1 MAKQI
6 IYAPFPTKISVGST
20 TTSDPGIQ
28 ASVTNTGDDTN
39 AVLNFT
45 IPRGYT
51 GDPGPQ
57 GAPGPKGDTGDP
69 GPQGVPGPK
78 GDPGPQGEKG
88 DPGKS
93 GTVSI
98 GGTTTGEPG
107 TNAIVTNVGTDSAAI
122 LNFTIP
128 RGDKGDP
135 GEKGEPGVTPTVSY
149 KTEGAAGYKIGTLTI
164 NGVDTPIYTPAV
176 VPTINPSPFGGSSP
190 NYAIQ
195 MFPNNT
201 SDATAVFNQANRG
214 VVIYTSDS
222 SSEHESAL
230 SVVQTIN
237 GVISI
242 TDWLCIGSE
251 YTNLSIS
258 PDDTGITVKRD
269 GNHQYNSFRFYY
281 PSMPSDVSANTSKTF
296 TESTTFT
303 IDLSK
308 MYVYT
313 VSHEHVTAWG
323 VIKNGEIVLQ
333 AIDGLYTSTS
343 STITGNVLT
352 VYGDKY
358 SSTNSATLY
367 ELGTT

>member
-20 TTSDPGIQ
+20 TTSDPGTQ
-28 ASVTNTGDDTN
+28 ASVTNTGDDTD

-45 IPRGYT
+45 IPRGDK
-51 GDPGPQ
+51 GDSGPQ
-57 GAPGPKGDTGDP
+57 GAPGP
-69 GPQGVPGPK
+69 QGERGETGPK
-78 GDPGPQGEKG
+78 GEKG

-93 GTVSI
+93 GTVSV
-98 GGTTTGEPG
+98 GDTTTGAPG

-135 GEKGEPGVTPTVSY
+135 GEKGDPGVSPTVSY
-149 KTEGAAGYKIGTLTI
+149 QTEGTAGYKVGTLTI
-164 NGVDTPIYTPAV
+164 NGVDTPIYTPV
-176 VPTINPSPFGGSSP
+176 LIPTINPSPFGGSSP

-195 MFPNNT
+195 VFPNETPN
-201 SDATAVFNQANRG
+201 ATAVFNQANRG

-222 SSEHESAL
+222 SSEKKSAL

-242 TDWLCIGSE
+242 TGWLKIGSINDE
-251 YTNLSIS
+251 YTGLSIS

-269 GNHQYNSFRFYY
+269 GSHQYNGFRFYY
-281 PSMPSDVSANTSKTF
+281 PSTPSDVSANTSSSYTG
-296 TESTTFT
+296 STTLT

-308 MYVYT
+308 MFVFT
-313 VSHEHVTAWG
+313 VSNSSSLSAWG
-323 VIKNGEIVLQ
+323 VIKNGEIILQ
-333 AIDGLYTSTS
+333 AIDGNYVSKL

-352 VYGDKY
+352 VYGSGY
-358 SSTNSATLY
+358 MTLTITLY

>member
-1 MAKQI
+1 MTKQI

-20 TTSDPGIQ
+20 TTSDPGTQ
-28 ASVTNTGDDTN
+28 ASVTNTGDDTE
-39 AVLNFT
+39 AV
-45 IPRGYT
+45 
-51 GDPGPQ
+51 
-57 GAPGPKGDTGDP
+57 
-69 GPQGVPGPK
+69 
-78 GDPGPQGEKG
+78 
-88 DPGKS
+88 
-93 GTVSI
+93 
-98 GGTTTGEPG
+98 
-107 TNAIVTNVGTDSAAI
+107 

-135 GEKGEPGVTPTVSY
+135 GTQGAPGPKGERGETGPQGEPGPQGEKGDPGEKGEPGVSPTVSY
-149 KTEGAAGYKIGTLTI
+149 KTEGTPGYKVGTLTI
-164 NGVDTPIYTPAV
+164 NGVETPIYTPAV

-195 MFPNNT
+195 VFPNST
-201 SDATAVFNQANRG
+201 SDTTAVFNQSNRG
-214 VVIYTSDS
+214 VIIYTSDS
-222 SSEHESAL
+222 SSENQSAL

-242 TDWLCIGSE
+242 TDWMKINNGE
-251 YTNLSIS
+251 YTDLSIS

-269 GNHQYNSFRFYY
+269 GTHQYNSFRFYY

-296 TESTTFT
+296 SESTTLT

-308 MYVYT
+308 MYVFT
-313 VSHEHVTAWG
+313 VSNSASEITAWG

-333 AIDGLYTSTS
+333 AIDNNYVKTL

-352 VYGDKY
+352 VYGRNYGSY
-358 SSTNSATLY
+358 SMTLY